1 MNKLFTVVEKSY
13 SSIEVMKS
21 TFISF
26 LYPLSNENEVNDI
39 LKELRNEYPKARHI
53 CYAYIFNNLIK
64 YSDDGEPSGTAGKP
78 LYNLLLNCNLTNCM
92 ICVVR
97 IFGGV
102 LLGSSRLLR
111 TYVSSAKSAIDKAKT
126 YEIREEYL
134 INVSVVLR
142 DVSII
147 KGYLNKNK
155 YEIKNVIYDEIS
167 SIEFY
172 SKEDVSSKIKDLF
185 YGIIIDVKLN
195 KEIRLKEVPY
205 E

>member
-1 MNKLFTVVEKSY
+1 MNKLFTVIDKSY

-26 LYPLSNENEVNDI
+26 LYPLSSEEDVNGI

-53 CYAYIFNNLIK
+53 CYAYIFNNSVK

-78 LYNLLLNCNLTNCM
+78 LYNLLLNCNLTNC
-92 ICVVR
+92 IVCVVR

-111 TYVSSAKSAIDKAKT
+111 TYIASAKNAIDVAKL
-126 YEIREEYL
+126 YEIDEEYL
-134 INVSVVLR
+134 INLKVELKNVS
-142 DVSII
+142 SI

-155 YEIKNVIYDEIS
+155 YEIKNITYDEIS
-167 SIEFY
+167 SIDFF

-185 YGIIIDVKLN
+185 YGIIIDVQVK
-195 KEIRLKEVPY
+195 KETRLKEVNY

>member
-53 CYAYIFNNLIK
+53 CYAYIFNNSIK

-126 YEIREEYL
+126 YEINEEYL
-134 INVSVVLR
+134 IDVSVELK
-142 DVSII
+142 DVSLI

-195 KEIRLKEVPY
+195 KEIRLKEVAY

>member
-1 MNKLFTVVEKSY
+1 MNKLFTVIDKSY

-26 LYPLSNENEVNDI
+26 LYPLSSEEDVNSI

-53 CYAYIFNNLIK
+53 CYAYIFNNSVK

-78 LYNLLLNCNLTNCM
+78 LYNLLLNCNLTNC
-92 ICVVR
+92 IVCVVR

-111 TYVSSAKSAIDKAKT
+111 TYAASAKNAIDTAKLF
-126 YEIREEYL
+126 EIDEEYL
-134 INVSVVLR
+134 INLKVELKNVS
-142 DVSII
+142 SIR
-147 KGYLNKNK
+147 GYLNKNK
-155 YEIKNVIYDEIS
+155 YEIKNIIYDEIS
-167 SIEFY
+167 SIEFF
-172 SKEDVSSKIKDLF
+172 SKEDVSTKIKDLF
-185 YGIIIDVKLN
+185 YGIIIDVKVR
-195 KEIRLKEVPY
+195 KEMRLKEVNY

>member
-1 MNKLFTVVEKSY
+1 MNKLFTVIDKSY

-26 LYPLSNENEVNDI
+26 LYPLSSEDDVNSI
-39 LKELRNEYPKARHI
+39 LKELRNEYLKARHI
-53 CYAYIFNNLIK
+53 CYAYIFNNSVK

-78 LYNLLLNCNLTNCM
+78 LYNLLLNCNLTNC
-92 ICVVR
+92 IVCVVR

-111 TYVSSAKSAIDKAKT
+111 TYVASAKNAIDTAKL
-126 YEIREEYL
+126 YEINEEYL
-134 INVSVVLR
+134 INLNVELKNVGS
-142 DVSII
+142 I

-155 YEIKNVIYDEIS
+155 YEIKNIIYDEIS
-167 SIEFY
+167 SIEFF

-185 YGIIIDVKLN
+185 YGIIIDIRVK
-195 KEIRLKEVPY
+195 KETRLKEVNY